1 MTGISVLIVED
12 EAMIRTTLRRKL
24 DREGYDCT
32 MAANGAEARALFK
45 RQVWDLVLLDINLPD
60 SSGLELLKE
69 FRDTDAEIPVIML
82 TGNASVEYV
91 VEAMKNGAY
100 DYITKPFNLEELMIS
115 VEKTLEVT
123 RLRREVRAARAN
135 FESSYG
141 FDKVIGKSQMMNDV
155 LDVAKTVAQSEAETV
170 LILGESGTGKNLL
183 AQAIHFNSN
192 RAAKPFMNV
201 TCTALTETLLESEL
215 FGHERGAFTDA
226 RTTKKGLAELAH
238 EGTLFLDEIGDMPL
252 GLQAKLLGFLEN
264 RSFRRVGGTR
274 VHQVNVRIIAATN
287 QSMEQLIAEKRFRED
302 LYYRLNVIEITMPP
316 LRRRPEDVPLLA
328 EFFVDS
334 FNRKFKKKVGGFDKS
349 GINALCEYPWPGNV
363 RELRNVIE
371 RAMILTKTELLGA
384 DDLPLRTRSV
394 RPTANDDLIALPE
407 DGVSLDTV
415 EKELVKQALQRT
427 RGNQTKAAK
436 LLRISRDQLRYRMK
450 QYELFE
456 VGTED

>member
-69 FRDTDAEIPVIML
+69 FRDMDAEIPVIML

-91 VEAMKNGAY
+91 VDAMKNGAY

-316 LRRRPEDVPLLA
+316 LRKRPEDVPLLA

>member
-91 VEAMKNGAY
+91 VDAMKNGAY

-316 LRRRPEDVPLLA
+316 LRKRPEDVPLLA